1 MDDIIIST
9 DTSLRR
15 TPPVNAGVGIKAGNR
30 EDSEKAS
37 NKEPAQA
44 GDGRRSQVIDS
55 AELVEKANKHVETFS
70 TKISFS
76 YDPERQRTTILV
88 TDKETG
94 KLIRQI
100 PQEEMIQL
108 MEKMEEIAG
117 IIFNGRA

>member
-15 TPPVNAGVGIKAGNR
+15 TPPVRAGANIR
-30 EDSEKAS
+30 AS
-37 NKEPAQA
+37 NRDESGNSPGKEAA
-44 GDGRRSQVIDS
+44 HAEKKVTDS
-55 AELVEKANKHVETFS
+55 AELVEKVNKHVEAFS

-76 YDPERQRTTILV
+76 YDPKRQQTTIFV

-100 PQEEMIQL
+100 PQEEMVQL

>member
-15 TPPVNAGVGIKAGNR
+15 TPPVHAGSGIRAGNR
-30 EDSEKAS
+30 EESGKAPGKETAHAENGTR
-37 NKEPAQA
+37 NK
-44 GDGRRSQVIDS
+44 VIDS
-55 AELVEKANKHVETFS
+55 AELVEKANKHVEAFS

-76 YDPERQRTTILV
+76 YDPKRQQTTIFV

-100 PQEEMIQL
+100 PQEEMLQL